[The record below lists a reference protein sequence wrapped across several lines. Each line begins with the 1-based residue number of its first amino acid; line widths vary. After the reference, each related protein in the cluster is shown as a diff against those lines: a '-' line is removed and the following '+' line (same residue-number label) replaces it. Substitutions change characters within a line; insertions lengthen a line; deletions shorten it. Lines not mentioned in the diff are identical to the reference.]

1 MAAQEAI
8 ERLRADP
15 LAEEGDDESEGM
27 ALAVQ
32 LIRLL
37 SLLAIGEYV
46 WLQFRGHLK
55 FPHPA
60 LPRLVLRK
68 SPSQTLAPLAEL
80 EQLLTPAA
88 NHATVAEGRLLVR
101 HAAVRIQE
109 LGEWVKVK
117 AGDDL
122 PELAASRV
130 RQLAHNSS
138 SELTKSA
145 QWTGPSGIFLEHH
158 IGSVR

>member
-1 MAAQEAI
+1 MVSMCGHNTE
-8 ERLRADP
+8 
-15 LAEEGDDESEGM
+15 
-27 ALAVQ
+27 
-32 LIRLL
+32 
-37 SLLAIGEYV
+37 
-46 WLQFRGHLK
+46 GHLK
-55 FPHPA
+55 FPHLA
-60 LPRLVLRK
+60 FPRLVLRK

-130 RQLAHNSS
+130 RQLCS
-138 SELTKSA
+138 
-145 QWTGPSGIFLEHH
+145 QQFLRVDQ
-158 IGSVR
+158 IRSMDRPFWYLS